1 MKGTEKQVKWA
12 EDIIANVE
20 MILSNMIKECENL
33 EKSREGLSL
42 TVNKYT
48 ANDVEKVKEDL
59 MAKVNEMDAGQIID
73 KRNVLTN
80 KNLLKAT
87 AVKYHN
93 Q

>member
-20 MILSNMIKECENL
+20 MILSNMIKDCENL

-48 ANDVEKVKEDL
+48 ANDVEKVK
-59 MAKVNEMDAGQIID
+59 
-73 KRNVLTN
+73 
-80 KNLLKAT
+80 
-87 AVKYHN
+87 
-93 Q
+93 